1 MKRLDYLD
9 NIAGILIC
17 YMMLMHILLWKTI
30 PLDNNS
36 LWLEPLKFFMFWFF
50 FKSGMFYRMKSTR
63 ECAIRGGKKLI
74 YPFVVFSILGYV
86 IHISSIYFSGDRNW
100 IHYILTPIKEFV
112 IGGSIGGNDVL
123 WFLTSLF
130 MVQVLFN
137 ELMVRNIK
145 IPYVAIGGVIIAY
158 LCHILYID
166 KPAYL
171 ANVALGI
178 SMYSL
183 GYIWKERQFSAKL
196 AIFAVVIYI
205 IIMLLDPSHIDL
217 RTNALYGNGIYILA
231 IAFSLAGC
239 IVINNV
245 FHHLPK
251 IPIINYVGRESMAFY
266 VTHMLVLELL
276 MMIPFEQIGVSGGY
290 VFGIMCLSCLFVP
303 FLLKKFMPDSIWH
316 LK

>member
-1 MKRLDYLD
+1 MKELVL
-9 NIAGILIC
+9 
-17 YMMLMHILLWKTI
+17 
-30 PLDNNS
+30 
-36 LWLEPLKFFMFWFF
+36 
-50 FKSGMFYRMKSTR
+50 
-63 ECAIRGGKKLI
+63 
-74 YPFVVFSILGYV
+74 
-86 IHISSIYFSGDRNW
+86 
-100 IHYILTPIKEFV
+100 
-112 IGGSIGGNDVL
+112 GGSIGGNDVL

-130 MVQVLFN
+130 LVQVLFN
-137 ELMVRNIK
+137 EMTMKNIK
-145 IPYVAIGGVIIAY
+145 APYVAIGGIIIAY
-158 LCHILYID
+158 LCHFLHID

-183 GYIWKERQFSAKL
+183 GFMWKESQLTARSMSIAT
-196 AIFAVVIYI
+196 IIYI
-205 IIMLLDPSHIDL
+205 SIMLIHPSHIDL
-217 RTNALYGNGIYILA
+217 RTNILYGNGIYILA

-276 MMIPFEQIGVSGGY
+276 MMIPFEQIGVSGRY